1 MTKRY
6 EEARHVALLAGQ
18 TFRAERCHSGRQF
31 SGWPDRDQI
40 VRAVGL
46 YICIAAMFQRGSVD
60 VQSLLQGRTNTPGGP
75 ARPAIAERMEKRR
88 SRATNAAR
96 NR

>member
-1 MTKRY
+1 MRKLGTSRFLPDKPFVQSVVIP
-6 EEARHVALLAGQ
+6 AGSFLAGLIVY
-18 TFRAERCHSGRQF
+18 
-31 SGWPDRDQI
+31 QI